1 MRRQAREM
9 ALQILFQ
16 LEFSPR
22 TPVADLLAL
31 IGGEMPRE
39 AVVYAEGLVAGVR
52 ANSKAVDATIQTAS
66 SHWKLERM
74 ATVDR
79 NLLRLACYEM
89 KFSPEAVKPSI
100 VINEAVEIAKI
111 FGTTESASFVNGL
124 LDQVS
129 QDLDR

>member
-22 TPVADLLAL
+22 TPVNDLLEL

-39 AVVYAEGLVAGVR
+39 AVAYADGLVAGVR
-52 ANSKAVDATIQTAS
+52 AQAKEVDAAIQRAS

-79 NLLRLACYEM
+79 NLLRLAVYEM
-89 KFSPEAVKPSI
+89 KFAPEAVKPSI
-100 VINEAVEIAKI
+100 VINEAVEIAKV

-124 LDQVS
+124 LDQVA
-129 QDLDR
+129 QDLNR

>member
-1 MRRQAREM
+1 M

-22 TPVADLLAL
+22 ANVHELLNL
-31 IGGEMPRE
+31 IGDNLPKDSV
-39 AVVYAEGLVAGVR
+39 AYAESLVEGV
-52 ANSKAVDATIQTAS
+52 KAQKRDVDTTIQSAS
-66 SHWKLERM
+66 SHWKLDRM

-89 KFSPEAVKPSI
+89 KFSPDQIKPSI

-111 FGTTESASFVNGL
+111 FGTTESASFVNGV
-124 LDQVS
+124 LDQIA
-129 QDLDR
+129 QDLNR